1 MSGIRINLY
10 LPLPAVRGGLT
21 YREGMYIC
29 EEVARTGCLSA
40 MDLVEVNPE
49 LSNFREAKRTSEVAV
64 EIIKHA
70 LGLSMRDTDYRR
82 YPHD

>member
-1 MSGIRINLY
+1 M
-10 LPLPAVRGGLT
+10 GGLS
-21 YREGMYIC
+21 YREAMYVG
-29 EEVARTGCLSA
+29 EEVARTGCLRA

-49 LSNFREAKRTSEVAV
+49 LGNYKDAKQTAETAV
-64 EIIKHA
+64 NVVSHA

>member
-1 MSGIRINLY
+1 M
-10 LPLPAVRGGLT
+10 GGLS
-21 YREGMYIC
+21 YREAMYIG
-29 EEVARTGCLSA
+29 EEVARTGCLRA

-49 LSNFREAKRTSEVAV
+49 LGNYKDAQITASAAV
-64 EIIKHA
+64 DVITHA